1 MKKDNKMDENK
12 GKSKKVNKLSEITQ
26 DLMKSG
32 FKYGML
38 IVSDKKMENV
48 WSAGFLDR
56 CALEDWGLDFNDF
69 KAELKGRIKS
79 SMSDGLG
86 QLDNLVDDIKRAQEE
101 DKEKPSHKDLIRFEL
116 EKAIKRAGINL
127 KGHTIDEVVEFGEEN
142 GLFDADGNVIKSKV
156 NEYKKYMLKK
166 LLMSAFEENKEEIE
180 ALLNADE
187 DDDEDEED

>member
-1 MKKDNKMDENK
+1 MDENK

-48 WSAGFLDR
+48 WSVGFLDR
-56 CALEDWGLDFNDF
+56 SALEDWGLNLNDF

-79 SMSDGLG
+79 SMSNGLG
-86 QLDNLVDDIKRAQEE
+86 QLDSLVDDIKKAQEG
-101 DKEKPSHKDLIRFEL
+101 DKEKPSHKELIKSEL

-127 KGHTIDEVVEFGEEN
+127 KGHTIDELVEFGEEN
-142 GLFDADGNVIKSKV
+142 GFFDADGNVIKSKV

>member
-1 MKKDNKMDENK
+1 MDENK
-12 GKSKKVNKLSEITQ
+12 DKSKKVNKLSEITQ

-48 WSAGFLDR
+48 WSVGFLDR
-56 CALEDWGLDFNDF
+56 GALEDWGLNLNDF

-86 QLDNLVDDIKRAQEE
+86 QLDSLVDAYKRSQEE
-101 DKEKPSHKDLIRFEL
+101 DKEKPSHKELIKSEL

-127 KGHTIDEVVEFGEEN
+127 KGHTIDELVEFGEEN
-142 GLFDADGNVIKSKV
+142 GFFDADGNVIKSKV
-156 NEYKKYMLKK
+156 NEYKKYMLKKYMLKK